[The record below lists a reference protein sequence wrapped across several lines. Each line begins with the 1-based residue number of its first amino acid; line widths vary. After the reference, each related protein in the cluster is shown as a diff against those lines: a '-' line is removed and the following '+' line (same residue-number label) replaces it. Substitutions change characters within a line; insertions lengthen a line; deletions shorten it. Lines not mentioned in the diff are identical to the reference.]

1 MRKIFTSIFMFVA
14 LVSQADTPKY
24 LTLFTESNA
33 TSYAISNI
41 RKITFGKQ
49 IANVYQKGSTKINS
63 YSYSI
68 LTKGVFEVEPTG
80 VEGVLVDNNGLSIT
94 YNSVS
99 QEITVSSSQE
109 ITSIEVCNLNGVV
122 MEMMSP
128 MTIDATVSLVDYVSG
143 IYIVRAET
151 ATATEIQKIVK
162 R

>member
-1 MRKIFTSIFMFVA
+1 MKKIFTSIFMFVA

-24 LTLFTESNA
+24 LTLYTESNA

-109 ITSIEVCNLNGVV
+109 ITSIEVCNLNGVE